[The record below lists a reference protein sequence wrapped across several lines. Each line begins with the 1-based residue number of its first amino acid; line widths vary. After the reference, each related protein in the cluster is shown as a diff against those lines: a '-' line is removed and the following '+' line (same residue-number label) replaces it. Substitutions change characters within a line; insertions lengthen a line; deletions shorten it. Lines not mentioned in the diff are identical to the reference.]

1 MTDASP
7 AATFAGAPIQAT
19 MALESMIRT
28 ALILLTVTLAPARAV
43 AAPCEV
49 FEHKNF
55 AGQSVV
61 IERNQ
66 SLPRLGALNDRV
78 SSIKIAPQCLMV
90 AYADEEYR
98 GTTTTFGPG
107 EYATLSDG
115 WDNEISSLHCNC
127 R

>member
-7 AATFAGAPIQAT
+7 AATFVGAPIQPAIT
-19 MALESMIRT
+19 PEGMIRT

-55 AGQSVV
+55 AGQSVM

-78 SSIKIAPQCLMV
+78 SSIAPQCLMV
-90 AYADEEYR
+90 AYADEEYH

-115 WDNEISSLHCNC
+115 WDNEIPSLHCNC

>member
-7 AATFAGAPIQAT
+7 QATFTGGPTQAT
-19 MALESMIRT
+19 ISPKDMIRT

-49 FEHKNF
+49 FEDKNF
-55 AGQSVV
+55 AGQSVI

-66 SLPRLGALNDRV
+66 SLPRLGALNDHV

-90 AYADEEYR
+90 AYADEEYH

-107 EYATLSDG
+107 EYATLSEG

>member
-1 MTDASP
+1 V
-7 AATFAGAPIQAT
+7 
-19 MALESMIRT
+19 IRVT
-28 ALILLTVTLAPARAV
+28 SILLCSFLAAAQAS

-55 AGQSVV
+55 SGPFVA

-78 SSIKIAPQCLMV
+78 SSIKVGPQCLVV
-90 AYADEEYR
+90 AFADEEYR
-98 GTTTTFGPG
+98 GATTTFGPG
-107 EYATLSDG
+107 EYPTLAEG
-115 WDNEISSLHCNC
+115 WDDQISSLHCNC

>member
-1 MTDASP
+1 MTKAI
-7 AATFAGAPIQAT
+7 ATLLCAT
-19 MALESMIRT
+19 VVA
-28 ALILLTVTLAPARAV
+28 APAW

-55 AGQSVV
+55 AGQSLP

-78 SSIKIAPQCLMV
+78 SSIKVASQCLVV
-90 AYADEEYR
+90 AYAEEDYR

-107 EYATLSDG
+107 DYGALPDG
-115 WDNEISSLHCNC
+115 WDDEISSLHCNC